1 MTKKFILF
9 LVEGKNDE
17 REIGAILKTPCF
29 DQYREKYKIWY
40 CYYKHNGKY
49 GGDVTA
55 AAGVTADN
63 IQGRLNDILMSFR
76 KVEGPYREIKVND
89 IQEFVQIVDM
99 DGAFIPPQ
107 NVVRG
112 NDNSFNYTDNSIIT
126 SNVDGAIGRNRK
138 KADILRKLSEISQVG
153 NVPYSVYY
161 ASCNMDHV
169 LFDKRNPPQ
178 NVKTGCAYHFIERCS
193 SDPSVLNDSIFKQG
207 IMAEG
212 TYDRSWTYIQQG
224 CNSLHR
230 HTNINLF
237 FGENAKNNK

>member
-17 REIGAILKTPCF
+17 REIEAILHTPCF
-29 DQYREKYKIWY
+29 DKYRDKYEVRY
-40 CYYKHNGKY
+40 CYYKCNGKS

-63 IQGRLNDILMSFR
+63 IQGRLNDILLSFR
-76 KVEGPYREIKVND
+76 KFDGPYHDIKVND
-89 IQEFVQIVDM
+89 IQEFIQIVDL
-99 DGAFIPPQ
+99 DGAFVSPEKI
-107 NVVRG
+107 VKG
-112 NDNSFNYTDNSIIT
+112 NDGDFYYTDTSIIT

-138 KADILRKLSEISQVG
+138 KASILRKLSEISQVG

-161 ASCNMDHV
+161 VSCNMDHV
-169 LFDKRNPPQ
+169 LFDKRNPPP
-178 NVKTGCAYHFIERCS
+178 NVKTACAYHFIKRCS

-230 HTNINLF
+230 HTNLNLF
-237 FGENAKNNK
+237 FGDNAKNNK

>member
-17 REIGAILKTPCF
+17 REIGAILHTPCF
-29 DQYREKYKIWY
+29 DRYRNKYQIQFLT
-40 CYYKHNGKY
+40 N

-55 AAGVTADN
+55 AAKVTASN
-63 IQGRLNDILMSFR
+63 IQGKLNDILLNFR
-76 KVEGPYREIKVND
+76 RNGVPFNNIRVDE

-99 DGAFIPPQ
+99 DGAFIPPE
-107 NVVRG
+107 NIVRG
-112 NDNSFNYTDNSIIT
+112 NVRDFDYTSTSIIT
-126 SNVDGAIGRNRK
+126 SNIDGAIGRNRK

-161 ASCNMDHV
+161 ASCNMDHL
-169 LFDKRNPPQ
+169 LFDKRNPPP
-178 NVKTGCAYHFIERCS
+178 NVKTGCAYHFIERCTA
-193 SDPSVLNDSIFKQG
+193 DPSVLNDSIFKHG

-212 TYDRSWTYIQQG
+212 TYADSWVYIQQG
-224 CNSLHR
+224 CNSLNR

-237 FGENAKNNK
+237 FSDKAKNK